1 MIPAVLAPAAALLAR
16 LGPVLARLEPRHW
29 VALVGSAGL
38 HLGVLLGLSQAPP
51 PLPPPLTFEVTLEP
65 PPAVKQPKQ
74 RRAEAKPKASKVKA
88 KKRLAKKKPVKPQAH
103 EPHTLQAEWKSET
116 RPAKDTPAVTLPD
129 ARALGVDLAKASGRA
144 APAKLATTSTQPGAA
159 SPAAAARAGATDT
172 LSEPG
177 GKSGAGIG
185 AASGGDPGIALAAA
199 QGLGKTQALSASSGA
214 GAQGSDALAGSAAAS
229 GNLAAASLAASA
241 AAGSGLNRAAGGG
254 GQSVQASAFSSHNPG
269 AMVAVESS
277 GEPGGVRLT
286 MAGVLSS
293 LAALPAG
300 SGSLASGQLSGVAG
314 TSAATAGQGS
324 QASLATAASS
334 GQPAVVAGAGPTRAG
349 AGSEISAASERAVAA
364 SGGSGAGNLA
374 SAAPGSALPSSKTT
388 SGQGGDRN
396 GGNLATSALAA
407 AVTAPHAG
415 KTETALAR
423 VGAGDS
429 AGKAPTP
436 RKTLPGGGEAAARTA
451 AAVTGATTGGD
462 KLSRAAVDAK
472 PAAAGHAATL
482 DRGGADGTPGNVG
495 LATAGEPPSTGS
507 ATHGLAGAGFAAA
520 GKLAGSASPGAAAP
534 RPAVSGSGFSSGPAA
549 PAALALGEPGSAP
562 RLALAMQAVP
572 AILEMRPGGARSSF
586 RAQAGEGGS
595 GGPAHNT
602 GTALVQAGGGAGAPL
617 QARGDAAPALSN
629 ASRQASVGSGGGNPA
644 GTGSLQGVR
653 AAAVQQMRADSQVQ
667 PLDVLAPSTYCPLP
681 GHVQPDNR
689 PRNTAQ
695 EITEKPAY
703 ASDNPSFAFPLRA
716 WAYGHQGRA
725 TVRVQIMEDGTPGQ
739 MWIKQSS
746 GSGILDVDAREQ
758 LAKYRFKPARKNGQP
773 VTAWIDVPVDYR
785 LNAESKP

>member
-1 MIPAVLAPAAALLAR
+1 VIPAVLAPAAALLAR
-16 LGPVLARLEPRHW
+16 LAPVLARLEPRHW

-38 HLGVLLGLSQAPP
+38 HLGVFLGLSQAPP
-51 PLPPPLTFEVTLEP
+51 PLPPPLTFEVKLEP

-88 KKRLAKKKPVKPQAH
+88 KKRLAKKKTVKPQAH

-129 ARALGVDLAKASGRA
+129 ARALGVDLAQAIGRA
-144 APAKLATTSTQPGAA
+144 APAKLAATSAQPGAT
-159 SPAAAARAGATDT
+159 SPAAAARASAAGT

-177 GKSGAGIG
+177 GKSGAGNG
-185 AASGGDPGIALAAA
+185 AASGGEPGIALAAA
-199 QGLGKTQALSASSGA
+199 QGLGKTQALSANSGA

-241 AAGSGLNRAAGGG
+241 AAGSSLNRAASGGG
-254 GQSVQASAFSSHNPG
+254 HSVQASDFSTVGRKSEAPS
-269 AMVAVESS
+269 AED
-277 GEPGGVRLT
+277 VRLT
-286 MAGVLSS
+286 MAGILSS
-293 LAALPAG
+293 LPALPAG
-300 SGSLASGQLSGVAG
+300 SGSLAGSQSIGAAG
-314 TSAATAGQGS
+314 ASAATTGQGS
-324 QASLATAASS
+324 QASLATAAGS
-334 GQPAVVAGAGPTRAG
+334 GQPAVVAAAGPTRAG
-349 AGSEISAASERAVAA
+349 AGSATSTASERGAA
-364 SGGSGAGNLA
+364 ARGGSGSGNLTR
-374 SAAPGSALPSSKTT
+374 AAPGSALPASKTS
-388 SGQGGDRN
+388 SGQGGDSD
-396 GGNLATSALAA
+396 GGSPATSAMAA
-407 AVTAPHAG
+407 AATAPNAG

-429 AGKAPTP
+429 AGKAPTQHQA
-436 RKTLPGGGEAAARTA
+436 RPGSGEAAARTA
-451 AAVTGATTGGD
+451 VAVTGTTTGGD
-462 KLSRAAVDAK
+462 KLSRAVVDAK
-472 PAAAGHAATL
+472 PAAAGHGATL

-507 ATHGLAGAGFAAA
+507 ATHGLAGAGLAAV
-520 GKLAGSASPGAAAP
+520 GKLAGSSSPGAAAP
-534 RPAVSGSGFSSGPAA
+534 SQAGLGSGFSGGPAA

-562 RLALAMQAVP
+562 RLALAMHAVP
-572 AILEMRPGGARSSF
+572 AILEIRPGGARASF
-586 RAQAGEGGS
+586 RAQSGAGG
-595 GGPAHNT
+595 GGPAHNV

-653 AAAVQQMRADSQVQ
+653 AAAVQQIRADSQVQ

-689 PRNTAQ
+689 PRDTAR

-703 ASDNPSFAFPLRA
+703 ANENPSFSFPIRA
-716 WAYGHQGRA
+716 WAYGHEGRA
-725 TVRVQIMEDGTPGQ
+725 TVRVQVMADGTPGQ
-739 MWIKQSS
+739 MWLKQSS

-785 LNAESKP
+785 LNAEK